1 MEKIIKV
8 GKKGVIV
15 LPKKVREEIGVHEGG
30 SLKVK
35 VTPAGVL
42 LIPRFEDPVKELS
55 NLPVNR
61 PVKPTIEALREL
73 RSEVCRELRV
83 EG

>member
-15 LPKKVREEIGVHEGG
+15 LPKKVREEAGVREGG
-30 SLKVK
+30 SIRVK
-35 VTPAGVL
+35 TTPAGVL
-42 LIPRFEDPVKELS
+42 LIPRFESPAKELS

-61 PVKPTIEALREL
+61 PAKPTIEVLRGLRGEVHREL
-73 RSEVCRELRV
+73 KV